1 MRIALSYPGCH
12 RRGGIERVVLESTNF
27 LAGRGHEVH
36 LYAADWDRDAL
47 DARVTVHAVPLPAR
61 GALPRL
67 FSYARRSARLLAATR
82 PPADVHGSFGVESPP
97 GGVMWVPS
105 VHKAWLEASRTQR
118 DWKGRLRQKAN
129 LNHPLLLSLERAQ
142 FTDRRYGRLLALTPQ
157 VKADLMRF
165 YAVPA
170 GDIAVLPNGYS
181 PAEFSVARAAAHRA
195 PMRRALGYGDSEKIV
210 IFVANELERKGFG
223 PLLRAVALLGDAR
236 LRLLAVG
243 RLDAGRYAAE
253 IGRLG
258 LTDRV
263 HFAGPSGDVATFYAA
278 ADLFALPTQYEAW
291 GLVIV
296 EALACGLPVVT
307 SRLAGASVAVSEG
320 RTGNLLDDPND
331 VDEITAKM
339 RPLLDGWPAP
349 AEEIGDSVRHY
360 AWPNVLSRY
369 EQHLMECADTSGSQ
383 GVGRGIDPERT
394 RPRP

>member
-1 MRIALSYPGCH
+1 MRVALSYPGCH

-36 LYAADWDRDAL
+36 LYAAEWDRDAL
-47 DARVTVHAVPLPAR
+47 DARVVVHAVPLPAR

-67 FSYARRSARLLAATR
+67 FSYARRSARLLNAAR
-82 PPADVHGSFGVESPP
+82 PPADIHGSFGVESPQ

-105 VHKAWLEASRTQR
+105 VHKAWLEASRTRR
-118 DWKGRLRQKAN
+118 DWRGRLRQKAN

-142 FTDRRYGRLLALTPQ
+142 FTDHHPRRLLALTPQ
-157 VKADLMRF
+157 VKSDLMRF
-165 YAVPA
+165 YGVPG

-195 PMRRALGYGDSEKIV
+195 PMRRTLGYGDNDRVV

-223 PLLRAVALLGDAR
+223 PLLRAAASLGDVR

-243 RLDAGRYAAE
+243 RLDAARYAAE

-263 HFAGPSGDVATFYAA
+263 HFAGPSGDVATYYA

-307 SRLAGASVAVSEG
+307 SRLAGASTAVEEG
-320 RTGNLLDDPND
+320 RTGSLLDDPND
-331 VDEITAKM
+331 VDEIAARM
-339 RPLLDGWPAP
+339 RPLLDGRHARP
-349 AEEIGDSVRHY
+349 EEIEDSVRHY
-360 AWPNVLSRY
+360 AWPNVLSLY
-369 EQHLMECADTSGSQ
+369 ERHLTECAESPGSR
-383 GVGRGIDPERT
+383 GSALGIDFPERT

>member
-12 RRGGIERVVLESTNF
+12 RRGGIERVALECTNF

-47 DARVTVHAVPLPAR
+47 DARVTVHAIPLPAR

-67 FSYARRSARLLAATR
+67 FSYARRSARALAASR
-82 PPADVHGSFGVESPP
+82 PPADVHAAFGVESPP

-105 VHKAWLEASRTQR
+105 VHKAWLEASRRQR
-118 DWKGRLRQKAN
+118 GWKGRLRQKAN
-129 LNHPLLLSLERAQ
+129 LNHPLLLAMEREQ
-142 FTDRRYGRLLALTPQ
+142 FAGRRYRRLIALTDQ

-165 YAVPA
+165 YDVPSE
-170 GDIAVLPNGYS
+170 DIAVLPNGYS
-181 PAEFSVARAAAHRA
+181 PAEFSVCRAAAHRA
-195 PMRRALGYGDSEKIV
+195 PMRRSLGYGDDDKVV

-223 PLLRAVALLGDAR
+223 PLLRAVAQLADTR

-243 RLDAGRYAAE
+243 RLDADRYAGE
-253 IGRLG
+253 IRRLG
-258 LTDRV
+258 LSERV
-263 HFAGPSGDVATFYAA
+263 RFTGPSDDVATYYAA

-307 SRLAGASVAVSEG
+307 SRLAGASAAVREG

-331 VDEITAKM
+331 PAEIAAGM
-339 RPLLDGWPAP
+339 RPLLDDPPAS
-349 AEEIGDSVRHY
+349 AEETEESVRHY

-369 EQHLMECADTSGSQ
+369 EQHLAECTA
-383 GVGRGIDPERT
+383 
-394 RPRP
+394 